1 MSSGTW
7 AALTLICEHSR
18 YPLRMETQC
27 FFPSFLAVML
37 RAGPH
42 TCQAMLFHSAAAQ
55 LYHFVRIKKPNATLL
70 NPPKRACLGVQE
82 NGSATFIDTLVRG
95 GEQRSELLHSLPSPV
110 HCRLSYQLRLVLRTH
125 RRRERPSIY
134 TGLGLGLR
142 SRMGWWNTASSAAC
156 DRGYTRAQ
164 A

>member
-1 MSSGTW
+1 MEGERNCVSSGNW

-70 NPPKRACLGVQE
+70 NPPKPACLGVQE

-95 GEQRSELLHSLPSPV
+95 GEQRSELLHSLPSPGSL
-110 HCRLSYQLRLVLRTH
+110 LSFLPT
-125 RRRERPSIY
+125 
-134 TGLGLGLR
+134 
-142 SRMGWWNTASSAAC
+142 TAGSEDSQAE
-156 DRGYTRAQ
+156 GEAQ
-164 A
+164 HLHWPGSWPPV